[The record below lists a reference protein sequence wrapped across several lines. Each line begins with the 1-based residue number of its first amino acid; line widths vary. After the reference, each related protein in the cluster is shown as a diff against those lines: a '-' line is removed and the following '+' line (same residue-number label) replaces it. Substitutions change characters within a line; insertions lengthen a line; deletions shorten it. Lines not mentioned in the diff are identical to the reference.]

1 MVLFGVL
8 IVSFILLLVFVGLGY
23 GEKNQNYDLAA
34 GFFGVV
40 LFVAGIS
47 LFSKHDD
54 KPRSKNDLKHT
65 EEELIAELKLD
76 KIKDEHHLK
85 KYIDDI
91 SYYQSELEER
101 LKTLSEHKAAIE
113 KIADEEYDVI
123 SPRLTDLGRPR
134 SNAVDTGDIN
144 LIQI

>member
-1 MVLFGVL
+1 MVLFG
-8 IVSFILLLVFVGLGY
+8 IVIISFILLLVFVGLGY
-23 GEKNQNYDLAA
+23 EEKNQNYDLAA
-34 GFFGVV
+34 GFFGFV
-40 LFVAGIS
+40 LFVAGLS

-76 KIKDEHHLK
+76 KIKDEQHLK

-101 LKTLSEHKAAIE
+101 LDTLTKHKAAIE